1 MRTANIVGSGPN
13 GLAAAIT
20 LAQAGIQVAVY
31 ERLATVGGACSTAE
45 ITLPGFRHDLG
56 ASALPMAA
64 ASPFLRSLP
73 LAQYGFDF
81 AQPEFALAHPF
92 DDGTAVALTNTL
104 TGMSAQLTAVDF
116 AAWHRLFGSIV
127 KAFDQLVPEILEPL
141 IHLPRHPFALARFGI
156 PALLPATTLAHAFFD
171 DKRTQALFGGCAAH
185 SVMPLES
192 PLCSAVAIVLA
203 AAAHTVGWPVAVGG
217 SQSLSDALAAHL
229 RSLGGTIHLNSPVES
244 FTDLP
249 DADVM
254 LFDTSAQA
262 LGTICASR
270 LTSGFRESLRQ
281 FKPGP
286 GIFKVDWAL
295 SEPIPWKAA
304 QCQSAGTIHVGG
316 TLEEIAEAEAGV
328 FEGRHADKPF
338 LILVQPSVVDPARAP
353 AGCHTAWAYCHVP
366 NGSTLDRTE
375 AIEAQVARF
384 APGFRDVILARRTQ
398 STSQLEAWNS
408 NLIGGDLSGGAM
420 TIKQMLL
427 RPTIRDYATSDPSIY
442 LCSSSTPPGGGIHGM
457 CGVNAANLALKNAKR
472 PTPR

>member
-1 MRTANIVGSGPN
+1 MRTANVIGSGPN

-20 LAQAGIQVAVY
+20 LAQDGVKVSVY
-31 ERLATVGGACSTAE
+31 ERSAIVGGACSTAE
-45 ITLPGFRHDLG
+45 ITLPGFHHDLG

-64 ASPFLRSLP
+64 ASQFLRSLP
-73 LAQYGFDF
+73 LAQYGFHF

-104 TGMSAQLTAVDF
+104 AAMSSQLTPADF
-116 AAWHRLFGSIV
+116 TAWRRLFGSIV
-127 KAFDQLVPEILEPL
+127 RSFDQLVPDILGPL
-141 IHLPRHPFALARFGI
+141 IRLPRHPFALARFGI
-156 PALLPATTLAHAFFD
+156 PALMPATTLAHTFFH

-185 SVMPLES
+185 AVMPLES
-192 PLCSAVAIVLA
+192 PLCSSVAIVLA
-203 AAAHTVGWPVAVGG
+203 AAAHTVGWPVAAAG

-229 RSLGGTIHLNSPVES
+229 QALGGVIHLSTPIES
-244 FTDLP
+244 LKDLTAA
-249 DADVM
+249 DAL

-262 LGTICASR
+262 LSSICGSQ
-270 LTSGFRESLRQ
+270 LTPAFRESLRH

-295 SEPIPWKAA
+295 SGPIPWTAKECRGAA
-304 QCQSAGTIHVGG
+304 TIHVGG
-316 TLEEIAEAEAGV
+316 TLEEIAQAEAAV
-328 FEGRHADKPF
+328 FQGLHSDKPF
-338 LILVQPSVVDPARAP
+338 LILVQPSVADPTRAP

-398 STSQLEAWNS
+398 STSQLEAWNP
-408 NLIGGDLSGGAM
+408 NLVGGDLSGGAM
-420 TIKQMLL
+420 TMKQMLM
-427 RPTIRDYATSDPSIY
+427 RPTIREYATSDPAIY

-457 CGVNAANLALKNAKR
+457 CGVNAANLALNNAKR
-472 PTPR
+472 P